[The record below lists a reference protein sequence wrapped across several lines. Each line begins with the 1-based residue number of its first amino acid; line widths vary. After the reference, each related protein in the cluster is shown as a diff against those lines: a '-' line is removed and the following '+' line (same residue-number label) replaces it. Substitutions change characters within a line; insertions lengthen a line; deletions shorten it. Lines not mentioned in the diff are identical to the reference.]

1 MLRAIFTLISLVT
14 LSAWAVGP
22 QDPAPGTAPIVETV
36 TMAGGFSPIV
46 KIPVEDAKTTFVAG
60 ALFEPKGGGPFP
72 AVILLHGCA
81 GSGLSKDAFTR
92 VISDY
97 LPKGIA
103 ILIIDSFTSRGM
115 TDDCG
120 NPNIAYRVKDT
131 YAAISWLSAR
141 AEIDS
146 KHIFLQGYSMG
157 ARTAIEVTEVGAQ
170 ATTTRQPKIAGV
182 IAFYP
187 YCSPG
192 TKFSVPTIILI
203 GKADDWTPAELCEAI
218 IDKTNVKI
226 TAYPNATHGFTTP
239 GDHMLRGHRLL
250 YNQEA
255 TDDGQRRALALIQSL
270 TK

>member
-1 MLRAIFTLISLVT
+1 MLRAIFTLILLVT
-14 LSAWAVGP
+14 LSAWAAGP
-22 QDPAPGTAPIVETV
+22 QDSAPDTAPVIENVK
-36 TMAGGFSPIV
+36 MAGGFTPVV

-60 ALFEPKGGGPFP
+60 ALFTPTGAGPFP

-81 GSGLSKDAFTR
+81 GAGFSKDAFAR

-103 ILIIDSFTSRGM
+103 VLIIDSFTPRGM

-120 NPNIAYRVKDT
+120 NPNIAYRIKDT

-157 ARTAIEVTEVGAQ
+157 ARTAIEATEAGAQ
-170 ATTTRQPKIAGV
+170 ATATHQQEIAGV
-182 IAFYP
+182 VAFYP
-187 YCSPG
+187 YCSPS

-226 TAYPNATHGFTTP
+226 TVYPNATHGFTTP

-250 YNQEA
+250 YDQEA
-255 TDDGQRRALALIQSL
+255 TNDGQRRALALIESL
-270 TK
+270 RK